1 MVRIK
6 LQDPHGITIPSNS
19 FDINAELD
27 NVVIQRDKLLLEG
40 YMDGRSVSDRVL
52 AWLDTD
58 VFAWKIL
65 PWAINKYNIP
75 CELWYK
81 VCVWGPSQNQ

>member
-1 MVRIK
+1 MVRIE
-6 LQDPHGITIPSNS
+6 LQDPHGMTVPRTS
-19 FDINAELD
+19 FNIDAEFD
-27 NVVIQRDKLLLEG
+27 NVVMKRDKMLLEG
-40 YMDGRSVSDRVL
+40 YIDGGCVSDKVL

-58 VFAWKIL
+58 VFAWEIL

-75 CELWYK
+75 CQLWYK